1 MGCKV
6 KVVVWHRI
14 EVKKA
19 LNPLEFSVNNY
30 FIVCKKNMNIFR
42 HLCAARLLTVRQAW
56 QIFHHWDKREVWHGD
71 FFLCVHI
78 NVLNVLYA
86 FLCRVQYIN
95 VLDATASR

>member
-1 MGCKV
+1 MCCT
-6 KVVVWHRI
+6 
-14 EVKKA
+14 
-19 LNPLEFSVNNY
+19 LVNSEAGVADISPY
-30 FIVCKKNMNIFR
+30 
-42 HLCAARLLTVRQAW
+42 
-56 QIFHHWDKREVWHGD
+56 WDKREVWHGD